1 MDIIEAVKGAMPGRE
16 EGPEVR
22 REGDALIIDCRGC
35 RLRPVPGSEECIGC
49 MVRSMCSA
57 GGANRIVLRTGTDTE
72 VSGAAGRAIREA
84 ASMMR
89 WTSACEKLPARCR
102 ACPASRARVMEA
114 AWAAF
119 PANAVFTGRKMIEEA
134 NRDREGCSEC
144 VMRTSRALDQMELGI
159 RRMVSQMTGRAVR

>member
-57 GGANRIVLRTGTDTE
+57 GGTDRIVLRTGTDTE